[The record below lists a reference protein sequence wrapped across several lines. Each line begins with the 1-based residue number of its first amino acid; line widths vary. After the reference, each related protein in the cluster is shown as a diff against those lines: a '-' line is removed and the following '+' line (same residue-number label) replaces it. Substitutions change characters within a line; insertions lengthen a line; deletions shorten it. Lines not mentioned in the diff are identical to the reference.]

1 MLLGQ
6 LKIAITN
13 ETVFGPVLS
22 LFPFKDE
29 GDAIEFANSTDHG
42 LAAFVHLRRKAMAD
56 LDGKVAIVTGGGGG
70 IGRGE
75 ALRMAA
81 DGAAV
86 VVNDSNKDAAEETS
100 ATIRERG
107 GRAVAF
113 VGDVSRWETGQGMV
127 ELALNKFGRLDVLI
141 NNAGN
146 SRPKMIVNMSEED
159 WDSVTLIH
167 LKGSFVGTK
176 YAAIHWRE
184 QSKQT
189 GAPVVASIIMTTSGN
204 GLHGQPGYINY
215 VAAKGGIASMTTTLA
230 RELAPYGVRVN
241 AIAPLAFSGM
251 TAPLWGGDLF
261 SDERRDELSP
271 DNVAQVVGWL
281 ASPRSAPITGQ
292 IVSFGGRR
300 ISISQEWPT
309 IGSAETEDGL
319 WSYEVMDRV
328 RGQLFENTKSAAG

>member
-1 MLLGQ
+1 MQ
-6 LKIAITN
+6 
-13 ETVFGPVLS
+13 
-22 LFPFKDE
+22 
-29 GDAIEFANSTDHG
+29 
-42 LAAFVHLRRKAMAD
+42 D

-70 IGRGE
+70 IGRSE

-86 VVNDSNKDAAEETS
+86 VVNDFNKAGAEET
-100 ATIRERG
+100 AAMIRDTG
-107 GRAVAF
+107 ARAVTL
-113 VGDVSRWETGQGMV
+113 VGDVSQWDIGKGMV
-127 ELALNKFGRLDVLI
+127 ALALKEFGRLDVLI

-159 WDSVTLIH
+159 WDSVTLTH
-167 LKGSFVGTK
+167 LKGSFVATK
-176 YAAIHWRE
+176 FAAIHWRE
-184 QSKQT
+184 QSKET
-189 GAPVVASIIMTTSGN
+189 GRPAGAVVVMTTSGN

-230 RELAPYGVRVN
+230 RELGPYGVRVN

-251 TAPLWGGDLF
+251 TAPLWGGPLF
-261 SDERRDELSP
+261 SEERRDELSP

-309 IGSAETEDGL
+309 IGVAEAEGVV
-319 WSYEVMDRV
+319 WSYEAMDRV
-328 RGQLFENTKSAAG
+328 REQLFGAASKGPQ

>member
-1 MLLGQ
+1 M
-6 LKIAITN
+6 N
-13 ETVFGPVLS
+13 
-22 LFPFKDE
+22 
-29 GDAIEFANSTDHG
+29 
-42 LAAFVHLRRKAMAD
+42 D

-81 DGAAV
+81 EGAAV
-86 VVNDSNKDAAEETS
+86 VVNDLNAEGAQETVAMIRDA
-100 ATIRERG
+100 G
-107 GRAVAF
+107 GRGVAQ
-113 VGDVSRWETGQGMV
+113 VGDVSKWDTGKGMV
-127 ELALNKFGRLDVLI
+127 ELALKQFGRLDVLI

-176 YAAIHWRE
+176 FAAMHWRE
-184 QSKQT
+184 QCKQS
-189 GAPVVASIIMTTSGN
+189 GKPADASVVMTTSGN
-204 GLHGQPGYINY
+204 GLHGQPGYVNY
-215 VAAKGGIASMTTTLA
+215 VAAKGGIASMTGMLA

-251 TAPLWGGDLF
+251 TAPLWGGPLF
-261 SDERRDELSP
+261 NDERREELSP

-281 ASPRSAPITGQ
+281 VSSRSAPITGQ

-300 ISISQEWPT
+300 LSTCLEWPT
-309 IGSAETEDGL
+309 QGSAESAGGL
-319 WSYEVMDRV
+319 WDYDAMDRV
-328 RGQLFENTKSAAG
+328 REQLFGAASKGLQPYTPSPPPVKAPA

>member
-1 MLLGQ
+1 
-6 LKIAITN
+6 
-13 ETVFGPVLS
+13 
-22 LFPFKDE
+22 
-29 GDAIEFANSTDHG
+29 
-42 LAAFVHLRRKAMAD
+42 MAD

-75 ALRMAA
+75 ALHLAA

-86 VVNDSNKDAAEETS
+86 VVNDFNAEGAGETAAM
-100 ATIRERG
+100 IRQAG
-107 GRAVAF
+107 GRAATL
-113 VGDVSRWETGQGMV
+113 VGDVSRWETGKGMV
-127 ELALNKFGRLDVLI
+127 ELALAEFGRLDVLV

-159 WDSVTLIH
+159 WDSVTLTH

-176 YAAIHWRE
+176 FAAMHWRE
-184 QSKQT
+184 QSKRT
-189 GAPVVASIIMTTSGN
+189 GEPAGACVIMTTSGN
-204 GLHGQPGYINY
+204 GLHAQPGYINY

-251 TAPLWGGDLF
+251 TQPLWGGPLF
-261 SDERRDELSP
+261 SDERREELSP
-271 DNVAQVVGWL
+271 DNVAQVAGWL
-281 ASPRSAPITGQ
+281 ASPRSSPITGQ

-309 IGSAETEDGL
+309 IGSAETDGGI
-319 WSYEVMDRV
+319 WSYEAMDRV
-328 RGQLFENTKSAAG
+328 REQLFGAASHGPASSARDGERVRG